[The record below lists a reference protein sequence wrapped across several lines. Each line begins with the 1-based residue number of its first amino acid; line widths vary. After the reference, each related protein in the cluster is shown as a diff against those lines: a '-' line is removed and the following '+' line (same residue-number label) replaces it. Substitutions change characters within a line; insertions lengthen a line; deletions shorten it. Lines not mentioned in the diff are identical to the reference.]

1 MSNVYLLSLQYK
13 TPSSPVPTDPALV
26 STTIAEVIRN
36 VTETSNRTTLQ
47 VRAGYMGLCL
57 MQSNAAQT
65 CSSSASKLADIVKQ
79 TTSSSNEAT
88 ADPLNLIYIAN
99 EFKEKI
105 VFDGLM

>member
-1 MSNVYLLSLQYK
+1 
-13 TPSSPVPTDPALV
+13 
-26 STTIAEVIRN
+26 
-36 VTETSNRTTLQ
+36 
-47 VRAGYMGLCL
+47 

>member
-1 MSNVYLLSLQYK
+1 
-13 TPSSPVPTDPALV
+13 
-26 STTIAEVIRN
+26 
-36 VTETSNRTTLQ
+36 
-47 VRAGYMGLCL
+47 

-79 TTSSSNEAT
+79 TTNSSNETT